1 MNPLGALLRGFVRLY
16 QLAVS
21 PFLGPSCR
29 FVPTCSHYAREAL
42 LRHGAVKGSWLALR
56 RIVRCHPWSGWGY
69 DPVPQ
74 APKRRECSA
83 ASHSHAR

>member
-1 MNPLGALLRGFVRLY
+1 MNPLGASLRGFVRLY

-29 FVPTCSHYAREAL
+29 FVPTCSHYAHEAM
-42 LRHGAVKGSWLALR
+42 LRHGTVKGSWLALR
-56 RIVRCHPWSGWGY
+56 RLVRCRPWGGWGY

-74 APKRRECSA
+74 APDRRKRGGA
-83 ASHSHAR
+83 IHSHAR

>member
-1 MNPLGALLRGFVRLY
+1 MNPLSASLRGLVRLY

-29 FVPTCSHYAREAL
+29 FVPTCSHYAHEAI

-56 RIVRCHPWSGWGY
+56 RLVRCGPWGGWSY

-74 APKRRECSA
+74 APDRRERGTA
-83 ASHSHAR
+83 THSHAR